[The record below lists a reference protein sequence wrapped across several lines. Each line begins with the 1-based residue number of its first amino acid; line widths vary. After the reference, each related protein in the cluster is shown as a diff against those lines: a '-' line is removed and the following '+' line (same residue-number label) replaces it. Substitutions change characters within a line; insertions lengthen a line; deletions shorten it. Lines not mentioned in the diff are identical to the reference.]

1 MKKCIRPY
9 SFGHRFAGALLLT
22 VASALAPL
30 SAAIAQSLQRTVAIA
45 QFVEH
50 PELDNIRRGVTDGL
64 VKSGFDS
71 ARARVVFESAQG
83 DFGTA
88 VQIAQKF
95 GGMKPDV
102 IVTIGSPMG
111 QAAARSGVT
120 VPIVFCG
127 VGDPLGAGIVTNLA
141 HPGGRITG
149 VSSFTPI
156 EPQLDLIRKLVPQAH
171 RIGIL
176 ANPAEYNS
184 HAVVVAIQ
192 KIGSQR
198 GFSFVVQDVMASSE
212 IASAASNLV
221 GQVDAFYVPTDNTVV
236 SGIDA
241 VIKVARANK
250 IPLFTGE
257 TSSVR
262 KGAFASA
269 GLDWYQTGVD
279 AGGVAARILRG
290 EKPGEIPVMNQTG
303 GVQIVINSR
312 TAREIGVALPVDL
325 AAQGAHLV
333 SQ

>member
-1 MKKCIRPY
+1 MRKFLRRR
-9 SFGHRFAGALLLT
+9 SFASRSTVALLAT
-22 VASALAPL
+22 VAYALAPL
-30 SAAIAQSLQRTVAIA
+30 SAAFAQPALRTVSIA

-50 PELDNIRRGVTDGL
+50 PELDNIRRGVMDAL

-71 ARARVVFESAQG
+71 THARVVFESAQG
-83 DFGTA
+83 DYATG

-95 GGMKPDV
+95 AGMKSDV

-111 QAAARSGVT
+111 QAAVRSGVG

-127 VGDPLGAGIVTNLA
+127 VADPLGAGLVTNAA
-141 HPGGRITG
+141 HPGGRVTG
-149 VSSFTPI
+149 VRSFTPI
-156 EPQLDLIRKLVPQAH
+156 EPQLDLIHKITPQVH

-176 ANPAEYNS
+176 ANPAENNS
-184 HAVVVAIQ
+184 HSVVLAIQ
-192 KIGSQR
+192 NIGAKR
-198 GFSFVVQDVMASSE
+198 GYSFVVQDVMSSSE
-212 IASAASNLV
+212 ISSAAANLV
-221 GQVDAFYVPTDNTVV
+221 GKVDAFYVPTDNTVV

-262 KGAFASA
+262 RGGFASA

-279 AGGVAARILRG
+279 AGGLVARILRG
-290 EKPGEIPVMNQTG
+290 EKPGEIPVLNQTG
-303 GVQIVINSR
+303 GVNTVVNSR
-312 TAREIGVALPVDL
+312 TASEIGIALPVDL
-325 AAQGAHLV
+325 AAKGAHLV